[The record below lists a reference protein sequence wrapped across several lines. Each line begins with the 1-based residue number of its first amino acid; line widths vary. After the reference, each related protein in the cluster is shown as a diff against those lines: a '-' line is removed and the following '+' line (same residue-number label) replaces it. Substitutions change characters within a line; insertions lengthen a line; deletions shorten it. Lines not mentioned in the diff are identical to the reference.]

1 MFDPSRFPVPKA
13 GGSNPPERTSRET
26 PIPAVGTVEAGSRL
40 GQGWTGLFRLVR
52 TLVAIGWESG
62 ALAVKWW
69 IRFAAVLLLVLA
81 PALASAQPARTF
93 EVLTGSTNPDSLRA
107 GTMLTVTEWR
117 ITDAD
122 TLRLWVERTTTSG
135 GPSHSRAQSADRV
148 IWCYPEHYP
157 DERHLFPG
165 ARVVLS
171 LSRARAGRRLITF
184 TSEATYEK
192 YYANELGWNAIAL
205 H

>member
-1 MFDPSRFPVPKA
+1 LC
-13 GGSNPPERTSRET
+13 
-26 PIPAVGTVEAGSRL
+26 AVVLS
-40 GQGWTGLFRLVR
+40 
-52 TLVAIGWESG
+52 
-62 ALAVKWW
+62 
-69 IRFAAVLLLVLA
+69 LLLPLLA
-81 PALASAQPARTF
+81 CGQPTRTF
-93 EVLTGSTNPDSLRA
+93 EVLRGPTAADSLRA

-117 ITDAD
+117 ITNAD
-122 TLRLWVERTTTSG
+122 TLRLWVERTTTSA
-135 GPSHSRAQSADRV
+135 GPSRGRARSADRV
-148 IWCYPEHYP
+148 IWCYPERYP